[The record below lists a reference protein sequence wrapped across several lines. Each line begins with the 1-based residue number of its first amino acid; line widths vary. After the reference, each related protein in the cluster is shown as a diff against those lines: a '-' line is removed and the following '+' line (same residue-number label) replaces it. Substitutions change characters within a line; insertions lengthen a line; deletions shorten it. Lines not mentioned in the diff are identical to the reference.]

1 MQGWENLRA
10 ELEGTLEGE
19 VRFDPYSRALYSTD
33 ASMYQIDPIGVVI
46 PRSAEDVQKTV
57 RIAAGHGAAVLPRG
71 GGTSLAGQTVGRA
84 VVMDFSKYMN
94 RVLELDA
101 EGGWVRLQPG
111 LVQDHLNA
119 HLRPHGF
126 VLGPNTSTS
135 SRATLGGMMGNN
147 SSGSRSIVYGKTVDH
162 VIAASGFLAGGDPFS
177 FGPLEGAAL
186 EAKLAEKTRE
196 GEIHRA
202 LHRIAGENLEEI
214 EARYPKIMRRVSGY
228 NLDELVRPGAPFNLA
243 KVLAG
248 AEGTLAAVTEM
259 KVRICPLP
267 KAVGVLVVHF
277 DSIEKAIAASGPILK
292 REGVAAVEIVD
303 KVILD
308 QAAQNLAAQRWM
320 RSFMRGEPA
329 AFLLIEFYGETQ
341 DEAEEKVQ
349 RLAADMERAG
359 EGYARVIMRDPATRS
374 DPGKVREA
382 GLGYILGR
390 RGDAKPVAFVEDCAV
405 PPERLLPYYQRF
417 EAIMRKYGSSTSY
430 YGHTSVGLLHLR
442 PILNLKEAGGVR
454 KMVAI
459 QKEVAELVLEYGG
472 AMSGEH
478 GDGLARSEWV
488 PRFFGPRLYEA
499 FRRVKRAFDPSN
511 QMNPGKIVD
520 APPFTDNLRYA
531 QGKTREIPT
540 ILDFSRD
547 HGFVRAIELCN
558 GVGECRKRDG
568 TMCPSFQATREE
580 EHSTRGRANVLRRVI
595 AEGLPGEELA
605 SQGVYDVLDL
615 CLSCKGCKAECP
627 SSVDMAKIKAE
638 VMQAYW
644 DRHGVPL
651 RVRLLG
657 RIADINRLSQ
667 PFVPLVNW
675 TMRNGFARSLM
686 DRFLGLDRRRQLPPL
701 ARPTFEEWFR
711 GRPRPAL
718 PPPRGKV
725 LLLNDTFTNFNYP
738 EVGRAAVRVL
748 EAAGFE
754 VELTQLRCCGRPM
767 LSHGLLRDARSLAE
781 ENLVRLYPA
790 LSAQTPI
797 IGLEPSC
804 LLTFRDEYPDLIP
817 APEARMLAKS
827 SFMLEEFL
835 VGLKATG
842 ELDLR
847 FREAPGRALFHGH
860 CHQKSLAG
868 VGPSL
873 EALGLVP
880 GLKVEAIPSGCCG
893 MAGSF
898 GYEKEHYDIS
908 LAIGELKLFPAIRKE
923 GGEAGVIA
931 NGVSCRQQI
940 AKGTGRSARHLAEV
954 LAAALAEP
962 SA

>member
-10 ELEGTLEGE
+10 ELADALEGE
-19 VRFDPYSRALYSTD
+19 VRFDPVSRALYSTD
-33 ASMYQIDPIGVVI
+33 ASMYQIEPIGVVI
-46 PRSAEDVQKTV
+46 PRSGEDVRKTL

-84 VVMDFSKYMN
+84 VVVDFSKYMN
-94 RVLELDA
+94 QVLALDPS
-101 EGGWVRLQPG
+101 GGWARIQPG

-162 VIAASGFLAGGDPFS
+162 VIEASGFLAGGEPFH

-186 EAKLAEKTRE
+186 QAKLGEKTRE

-202 LHRIAGENLEEI
+202 LHRLAQENRAEI

-243 KVLAG
+243 KVLTG

-259 KVRICPLP
+259 KVRVCPLP

-277 DSIEKAIAASGPILK
+277 DSIERALAASGPILK
-292 REGVAAVEIVD
+292 REGVAAIEIVD
-303 KVILD
+303 RVILD
-308 QAAQNLAAQRWM
+308 QASQNLEAQRWM
-320 RSFMRGEPA
+320 KSFMRGEPQ
-329 AFLLIEFYGETQ
+329 AFLLVEFYGETQ
-341 DEAEEKVQ
+341 DEAEEKVE
-349 RLAADMERAG
+349 RLAADMEREGA
-359 EGYARVIMRDPATRS
+359 GYARVRMRDPATRS

-405 PPERLLPYYQRF
+405 PPEKLLGYYQRF
-417 EAIMRKYGSSTSY
+417 EAIMRRHGTSTSY

-442 PILNLKEAGGVR
+442 PVINLKDAAEIR
-454 KMVAI
+454 KMAAI
-459 QKEVAELVLEYGG
+459 QREVAELVLEYGG

-478 GDGLARSEWV
+478 GDGLARGEWV
-488 PRFFGPRLYEA
+488 PKFFGPELYEA
-499 FRRVKRAFDPSN
+499 FRQVKRAFDPSN

-520 APPFTDNLRYA
+520 APSFTENLRY
-531 QGKTREIPT
+531 GPSSKTPEIRT
-540 ILDFSRD
+540 VMDFSRD
-547 HGFVRAIELCN
+547 HGFARAIELCN

-595 AEGLPGEELA
+595 AEGIPGEELT
-605 SQGVYDVLDL
+605 SRRVYEALDL

-638 VMQAYW
+638 VLQAYW
-644 DRHGVPL
+644 DRHGLPL
-651 RVRLLG
+651 RVRLMG
-657 RIADINRLSQ
+657 RIADLNRLSL
-667 PFVPLVNW
+667 PFAPLVNW
-675 TMRNGFARSLM
+675 TLRNGPVRALM
-686 DRFLGLDRRRQLPPL
+686 DRFLGVDRRRPLPPL

-711 GRPRPAL
+711 ARARLAL
-718 PPPRGKV
+718 PARRGKV
-725 LLLNDTFTNFNYP
+725 LLLNDTFTNFHYP

-754 VELTQLRCCGRPM
+754 VELTRLRCCGRPM
-767 LSHGLLRDARSLAE
+767 LSHGLLREGRRLAE

-790 LSAQTPI
+790 LGAGTPI
-797 IGLEPSC
+797 VGLEPSC
-804 LLTFRDEYPDLIP
+804 LLTFRDEYPDLVP
-817 APEARMLAKS
+817 AEEARLLARS
-827 SFMLEEFL
+827 AFLLEEFL
-835 VGLKATG
+835 VGLKARG

-847 FREAPGRALFHGH
+847 FRKAPGRALFHGH
-860 CHQKSLAG
+860 CHQKALVG

-873 EALGLVP
+873 EALGMVP
-880 GLKVEAIPSGCCG
+880 GLEVEAIPSGCCG

-898 GYEKEHYDIS
+898 GYEKEHYAVS
-908 LAIGELKLFPAIRKE
+908 LAIGELKLFPALRKE
-923 GGEAGVIA
+923 GGDVGVIA

-940 AKGTGRSARHLAEV
+940 AHGTGRKARHLAEV
-954 LAAALAEP
+954 LAGALEEG
-962 SA
+962 

>member
-10 ELEGTLEGE
+10 ELESALAGE
-19 VRFDPYSRALYSTD
+19 VRFDPYTRALYSTD
-33 ASMYQIDPIGVVI
+33 ASMYQIEPIGVVI
-46 PRSAEDVQKTV
+46 PRSDEDVLKPL
-57 RIAAGHGAAVLPRG
+57 RIAAGHGAAALPRG

-84 VVMDFSKYMN
+84 VVMDFSKYMSQ
-94 RVLELDA
+94 VLELDA
-101 EGGWVRLQPG
+101 DAGWVRIQPG

-119 HLRPHGF
+119 YLRPHGL

-147 SSGSRSIVYGKTVDH
+147 SSGSRSIIYGKTVDH
-162 VIAASGFLAGGDPFS
+162 VIEASGFLAGGDAFA

-186 EAKLAEKTRE
+186 QAKLGEKSRE

-202 LHRIAGENLEEI
+202 LHRIAGENREEI
-214 EARYPKIMRRVSGY
+214 EARFPKIMRRVSGY
-228 NLDELVRPGAPFNLA
+228 NLDELIKPQPFNLA

-248 AEGTLAAVTEM
+248 AEGTLAAVTEI
-259 KVRICPLP
+259 KVRVCPLP

-277 DSIEKAIAASGPILK
+277 DSIEKAIAASGPILR
-292 REGVAAVEIVD
+292 REGIAAVEIVD
-303 KVILD
+303 RVIIG
-308 QAAQNLAAQRWM
+308 QASQNLAAQRWM
-320 RSFMRGEPA
+320 KSFMRGEPG
-329 AFLLIEFYGETQ
+329 AFLLVEFYGETQ
-341 DEAEEKVQ
+341 GEAEEKAE
-349 RLAADMERAG
+349 RLSADLEREG
-359 EGYARVIMRDPATRS
+359 VGYARVVMRDPATRS

-382 GLGYILGR
+382 GLGYLLGR
-390 RGDAKPVAFVEDCAV
+390 RGDGKPVAFVEDCAV
-405 PPERLLPYYQRF
+405 PPEKLLPYYQRF
-417 EAIMRKYGSSTSY
+417 EAIMRRHKTSTSY

-442 PILNLKEAGGVR
+442 PVINLKEAAEIE
-454 KMVAI
+454 KMEAI
-459 QKEVAELVLEYGG
+459 QREVAELVLEYGG

-478 GDGLARSEWV
+478 GDGLARSSWV

-499 FRRVKRAFDPSN
+499 FRQVKRAFDPSN

-520 APPFTDNLRYA
+520 APGFTENLRY
-531 QGKTREIPT
+531 GPSSKTPEIRT
-540 ILDFSRD
+540 VMDFSKD

-595 AEGLPGEELA
+595 AEGLPGEELT
-605 SQGVYDVLDL
+605 SQGVYDALDL

-651 RVRLLG
+651 RVRLMG
-657 RIADINRLSQ
+657 WIADINRLSL
-667 PFVPLVNW
+667 PFAPLVNW
-675 TMRNGFARSLM
+675 TLSNGLVRSLM
-686 DRFLGLDRRRQLPPL
+686 DRFLGVDRRRQLPPL
-701 ARPTFEEWFR
+701 VRPTFEEWFR
-711 GRPRPAL
+711 ARSLPAGAAR
-718 PPPRGKV
+718 RGKA
-725 LLLNDTFTNFNYP
+725 LLLNDTFTNFHYP
-738 EVGRAAVRVL
+738 EVGKAAVRVL

-754 VELTQLRCCGRPM
+754 VGLTQLRCCGRPM
-767 LSHGLLRDARSLAE
+767 LSHGLLRAARGLAE

-790 LSAQTPI
+790 LAAGTPI
-797 IGLEPSC
+797 VGLEPSC
-804 LLTFRDEYPDLIP
+804 LLTFRDEYPDLVP
-817 APEARMLAKS
+817 TPEARMLARS

-835 VGLKATG
+835 LDLKARG

-847 FREAPGRALFHGH
+847 FRETPGRALFHGH
-860 CHQKSLAG
+860 CHQKSLVG

-873 EALGLVP
+873 DALGMVP

-898 GYEKEHYDIS
+898 GYEKEHYDLS
-908 LAIGELKLFPAIRKE
+908 LAIGELKLFPAIRK
-923 GGEAGVIA
+923 GGEAAGVIA

-940 AKGTGRSARHLAEV
+940 AKGTGRKARHLAEV
-954 LAAALAEP
+954 LAGALEER
-962 SA
+962 